1 MSEKEDLA
9 KQKAEAAAKAKA
21 AALARKQAKE
31 EAAEKPEGEMDI
43 AKQKAAAAAKA
54 KAAALAR
61 KQAKEEAAEK
71 PEGEMDIAKQKAAAA
86 AKAKAAALAR
96 KQAKE
101 EAGEKPEGEM
111 DIAKQKAAAAA
122 KAKAAAAAKAKAA
135 TAAKNRTAV
144 KESEEV
150 NTPSELSPN
159 QSKLDQ
165 IVSAIESHV
174 GQGALLEHYINRL
187 SKDVPTIVAIPD
199 TYFSIAKFL
208 RYDEQLNFSY
218 LSELHGTDFET
229 HMEIYVHLHSFKMNQ
244 SVALKVKLDRDSP
257 VIPSLVPLWSGA
269 NWPECEAYDLLG
281 INFYEHPDL
290 KRILLGEEW
299 KGYPLRKDYQPYD
312 VEV

>member
-1 MSEKEDLA
+1 MSEKEDLAKQKAEAAAKAKAEALARKQAKEEAVEKPEGEMDKA

-31 EAAEKPEGEMDI
+31 EAAEKPEGEMDK
-43 AKQKAAAAAKA
+43 AKQKSAAAAKA

-61 KQAKEEAAEK
+61 KQAKAESAEK
-71 PEGEMDIAKQKAAAA
+71 
-86 AKAKAAALAR
+86 L
-96 KQAKE
+96 
-101 EAGEKPEGEM
+101 EGEM

-122 KAKAAAAAKAKAA
+122 KAKAAAAAKS
-135 TAAKNRTAV
+135 RTAV

-165 IVSAIESHV
+165 IVSAIESHI

-187 SKDVPTIVAIPD
+187 SKDVPTLVANPD